1 MRDGSTVQIQI
12 GDIEYSIDVT
22 KMPYFESHLRFQRSS
37 GQDSTQLP
45 THDEIPFFQMIDRG
59 INDGFR
65 HFFRRMPTQLR
76 DYRLLCETLE
86 FLCVDVLSRRN
97 VRSIM
102 DDLRSGKND
111 WNEQDVKSPA
121 RDSAFRL
128 LYLFLLG
135 DFESDVRDSN
145 MAYHATLFVISHPG
159 IFEYRTRKMVREAY
173 EAV

>member
-1 MRDGSTVQIQI
+1 
-12 GDIEYSIDVT
+12 
-22 KMPYFESHLRFQRSS
+22 
-37 GQDSTQLP
+37 
-45 THDEIPFFQMIDRG
+45 
-59 INDGFR
+59 
-65 HFFRRMPTQLR
+65 
-76 DYRLLCETLE
+76 
-86 FLCVDVLSRRN
+86 
-97 VRSIM
+97 M

-145 MAYHATLFVISHPG
+145 MAYHATLFVISHPE